1 MLRLDSPVPQMQC
14 PFVGGVMQSIKS
26 AGARD
31 LSQVRCDIKSVMYNP
46 NHDDGTYAPLL
57 IRFAW
62 HCCGTY
68 DKEEGSGGS
77 NGCTMRFT
85 AEQGDPEN
93 AGLDKVRALLE
104 PIHEKH
110 PWLSF
115 ADLWI
120 LAGYV
125 AIEELG
131 GPRLR
136 FSTGRKDYTWE
147 EAVKKYGPY
156 GCPFGDGRLN
166 PCGSRLPAGDLGAD
180 SSVAVNAPAC
190 QREAKTIDAVRGTF
204 KRMGFND
211 QETVALIIL
220 GHQCGRMH
228 TEVSG
233 FEGTWTH
240 APARWN
246 TNSSPGFFTSFTNFA
261 RWRPSWAPGRN
272 DGARQW
278 ENQFGFVMLPADMA
292 LMWDKDFFAHV
303 QHYDKNRTA
312 FRRDSVNAWK
322 TLTTL
327 GCSDL
332 VQEANFQES

>member
-1 MLRLDSPVPQMQC
+1 MKSTAAKGALD
-14 PFVGGVMQSIKS
+14 
-26 AGARD
+26 
-31 LSQVRCDIKSVMYNP
+31 LTQVRNAIKGVMYNR
-46 NHDDGTYAPLL
+46 NHDDGTYAPLFM
-57 IRFAW
+57 RFAW

-68 DKEEGSGGS
+68 NKEDGTGGS
-77 NGCTMRFT
+77 NGSTMRFT
-85 AEQGDPEN
+85 AEQRDPEN
-93 AGLDKVRALLE
+93 AGLDKARALLE
-104 PIHEKH
+104 PIHREH
-110 PWLSF
+110 PWLSL

-147 EAVKKYGPY
+147 EAVQKYGSS
-156 GCPFGDGRLN
+156 GCPFGDGKLN
-166 PCGSRLPAGDLGAD
+166 PCGSRLPAADLGTD
-180 SSVAVNAPAC
+180 NSVGANAPAC
-190 QREAKTIDAVRGTF
+190 QREAKTIEAVRGTF
-204 KRMGFND
+204 QRMGFDD
-211 QETVALIIL
+211 QETVALIVM

-246 TNSSPGFFTSFTNFA
+246 TDRGAGFFTGLI
-261 RWRPSWAPGRN
+261 RDIVRYRPFRAPGRN

-278 ENQFGFVMLPADMA
+278 QNTNFPHGVNLPSDMA
-292 LMWDKDFFAHV
+292 LVWDNDFH
-303 QHYDKNRTA
+303 QHLQYYDKNREA
-312 FRRDSVNAWK
+312 FRRDSTNAWK
-322 TLTTL
+322 KLTML

-332 VQEANFQES
+332 VPEANFQDS